1 MLKWFLVLGVLVAI
15 GYQICVSV
23 VHPVPTELEER
34 DKVAVL
40 DAIGHIGN
48 NVVNTLVVQCSKCMD
63 ITQIRDTT
71 IAEVPVRVFIPR
83 KQKKAMFPAMIYLH
97 GGGWPWLS
105 VGEWHLG
112 VL

>member
-1 MLKWFLVLGVLVAI
+1 MSRVLYPLDMLKWFLVLGVLVAT

-48 NVVNTLVVQCSKCMD
+48 NVVSTLVVQCSKCMD
-63 ITQIRDTT
+63 IITCTEYLTCGSKI
-71 IAEVPVRVFIPR
+71 F
-83 KQKKAMFPAMIYLH
+83 FHGLH
-97 GGGWPWLS
+97 GRR
-105 VGEWHLG
+105 
-112 VL
+112 